1 MTPRRRHGDT
11 PDMSEFQVVEA
22 LLRQQQH
29 FLGERFDQLDA
40 RLDRLEERQAGVES
54 QVRLTNG
61 TVLRHTDQLAKLE
74 SPDPATAPLM
84 TRGEGALLR
93 RAVGWSIS
101 VGGALYVAVR
111 WLVANWSHLVPA
123 TFGMM
128 VK

>member
-1 MTPRRRHGDT
+1 MTLRRRSGDT
-11 PDMSEFQVVEA
+11 ADMSEFQVVEA

-40 RLDRLEERQAGVES
+40 RLDKLEERQAAVES

-61 TVLRHTDQLAKLE
+61 TVIKHTNQLERLE
-74 SPDPATAPLM
+74 SPDPTKAPLL

-93 RAVGWSIS
+93 RAVGWSVS
-101 VGGALYVAVR
+101 VGGALYVVVR
-111 WLVANWSHLVPA
+111 WLIANWSHLVPA